1 MAGRQAGAQ
10 QDCIPGRAPWH
21 SFAEWQGTAGGQG
34 RAGEPWSRE
43 IFTNR
48 QAEIIQMPRS
58 QTFSALSTLFSA
70 AVNFCRKKVDAGWG
84 GAGGQATCASA
95 AAPVPRQGTPWGG
108 GRAGV
113 RANARH
119 AICSTAACRVQLTD
133 FLAGTRPN
141 SLKMGHS
148 MQKLSLCV
156 FICVRVCVCVC
167 NC

>member
-1 MAGRQAGAQ
+1 MHTRQSTLAFFCRVAREG
-10 QDCIPGRAPWH
+10 
-21 SFAEWQGTAGGQG
+21 S
-34 RAGEPWSRE
+34 RAGERRGAEGFSQ
-43 IFTNR
+43 IGR
-48 QAEIIQMPRS
+48 QKSSKCHEAKRFPHFPLSFQPQSISAERRCTQ
-58 QTFSALSTLFSA
+58 
-70 AVNFCRKKVDAGWG
+70 G
-84 GAGGQATCASA
+84 GVGEGGQATCASA
-95 AAPVPRQGTPWGG
+95 AAPVPRQGKARRGVGG

-113 RANARH
+113 RVNARH

-156 FICVRVCVCVC
+156 FVCVCVC